1 MCKGRLNHPDGF
13 EAGRECCEHRDSC
26 TLGQSDCDGDA
37 GCIAPYVC
45 GVNNCD
51 QFLTNPDWKD
61 DCCTT
66 REQKREDCRKH
77 RWVGRDSLRCGIR
90 RPRGRNWN
98 IIASNNADDGS
109 KEDNGNGGQKGC
121 SDDSGCSPSMPN
133 CDVKERECFYC
144 QNDGHCSVHKN
155 KMCGSDGRCIKRQTG
170 QGCSDDSDC
179 SHYIPNCDVK
189 DGECF
194 YCQNDGHCSVHRN
207 KICGSNGKCIQ
218 HQGQAFHDYIGHRG
232 WLCSI
237 LSSFWLRKQPQ

>member
-1 MCKGRLNHPDGF
+1 M
-13 EAGRECCEHRDSC
+13 
-26 TLGQSDCDGDA
+26 
-37 GCIAPYVC
+37 
-45 GVNNCD
+45 
-51 QFLTNPDWKD
+51 
-61 DCCTT
+61 
-66 REQKREDCRKH
+66 
-77 RWVGRDSLRCGIR
+77 
-90 RPRGRNWN
+90 
-98 IIASNNADDGS
+98 ASNNADDGS

-207 KICGSNGKCIQ
+207 KICGSNGKCIR
-218 HQGQAFHDYIGHRG
+218 GQVLHDYIGRRG